1 MAAVAQQYHE
11 EALEAQGENMEVSF
25 VRRGRGN
32 GGGGVGGGGVERVVV
47 VAVGVRVSM
56 IGVSLSLFSTA
67 NARSLGGRGV

>member
-11 EALEAQGENMEVSF
+11 EALEAQGENMEVRF
-25 VRRGRGN
+25 ERG
-32 GGGGVGGGGVERVVV
+32 VGVERVVV

>member
-1 MAAVAQQYHE
+1 M
-11 EALEAQGENMEVSF
+11 
-25 VRRGRGN
+25 
-32 GGGGVGGGGVERVVV
+32 GVERVVV